1 MEPLNS
7 DWIKH
12 FVDACKVGFKLWHDR
27 LLEVLHRMGYAG
39 VNDDDK
45 CVFKLKNYFKKLLLK
60 CTEKTSAPIWS

>member
-1 MEPLNS
+1 MRTES
-7 DWIKH
+7 S
-12 FVDACKVGFKLWHDR
+12 KLWHDR